1 MTERPAGPAKA
12 VGCPVQTKLQSAVE
26 VLAGTAS
33 GFIIALLAQIFIM
46 ELYGIQS
53 SLTQDLFITLYFT
66 GISIIRGYAVRRFF
80 NWLFHKGPQ

>member
-1 MTERPAGPAKA
+1 M
-12 VGCPVQTKLQSAVE
+12 QTKLQSAIE
-26 VLAGTAS
+26 VLAGTAL
-33 GFIIALLAQIFIM
+33 GFGVALLAQIFIM

-80 NWLFHKGPQ
+80 NWLFHREQK